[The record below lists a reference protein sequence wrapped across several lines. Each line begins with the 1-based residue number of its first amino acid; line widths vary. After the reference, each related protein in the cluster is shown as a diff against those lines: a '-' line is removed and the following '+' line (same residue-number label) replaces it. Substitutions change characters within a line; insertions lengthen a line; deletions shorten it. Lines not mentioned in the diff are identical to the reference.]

1 MQHSDCSPSLRQPC
15 NTHCKRHHA
24 LWGGLTHQVTEVAPS
39 PTCMLDKNFLDW
51 LQTDKKDPNYDD
63 SDTGADFK
71 GEDDEE

>member
-1 MQHSDCSPSLRQPC
+1 M
-15 NTHCKRHHA
+15 
-24 LWGGLTHQVTEVAPS
+24 APS
-39 PTCMLDKNFLDW
+39 PTCMLDENFLDW